1 MKASDLREK
10 TLQDL
15 VELRKSLGGDM
26 FQNRLKNFTNRLDD
40 TSSIRK
46 ARRDLARVMTVIR
59 QVELRSPGVGL
70 TVPASTPAEQSPSAE
85 SPAEKHKSRASAM
98 PLDAKRASK
107 KDAEGAAASA
117 ASPKKSSKK
126 SEASSR

>member
-15 VELRKSLGGDM
+15 VELRKSLSGDM
-26 FQNRLKNFTNRLDD
+26 FQTRLKNFTNRLDD

-70 TVPASTPAEQSPSAE
+70 AVPTATLSDESAPAESSAE
-85 SPAEKHKSRASAM
+85 KPK
-98 PLDAKRASK
+98 AKRASK
-107 KDAEGAAASA
+107 KAEGAAASA
-117 ASPKKSSKK
+117 PSPKKSSKK

>member
-15 VELRKSLGGDM
+15 VELRKSLSGDM
-26 FQNRLKNFTNRLDD
+26 FQTRLKNFTNRLDD

-59 QVELRSPGVGL
+59 QVELRSPASVGTVAAGVS
-70 TVPASTPAEQSPSAE
+70 TASEPSQVAQSA
-85 SPAEKHKSRASAM
+85 AEKPK
-98 PLDAKRASK
+98 AKRAP
-107 KDAEGAAASA
+107 KDVAEGEAKAAEGTA

>member
-70 TVPASTPAEQSPSAE
+70 ASPASTPSEQSASAD
-85 SPAEKHKSRASAM
+85 SPAEKPK
-98 PLDAKRASK
+98 AKRASK
-107 KDAEGAAASA
+107 KVAEAGAASA
-117 ASPKKSSKK
+117 PSPKKSSKK

>member
-1 MKASDLREK
+1 
-10 TLQDL
+10 
-15 VELRKSLGGDM
+15 M

-40 TSSIRK
+40 TSSLRK

-59 QVELRSPGVGL
+59 QVELRAGGDAAAPE
-70 TVPASTPAEQSPSAE
+70 PAPAV
-85 SPAEKHKSRASAM
+85 KVASASSVD
-98 PLDAKRASK
+98 PPKAKRASK
-107 KDAEGAAASA
+107 KKADAETAPA

>member
-1 MKASDLREK
+1 MKANDLREK

-15 VELRKSLGGDM
+15 VELRKTLAGDM

-40 TSSIRK
+40 TSSLRK

-59 QVELRSPGVGL
+59 QVELRSVVPGAAAPEPVRADK
-70 TVPASTPAEQSPSAE
+70 VETPAAE
-85 SPAEKHKSRASAM
+85 PPK
-98 PLDAKRASK
+98 AKRAPK
-107 KDAEGAAASA
+107 KKADAETAPA

>member
-15 VELRKSLGGDM
+15 VELRKALTGDM
-26 FQNRLKNFTNRLDD
+26 FQGRLKNFTNRLDD

-46 ARRDLARVMTVIR
+46 ARRDLARVLTVIR
-59 QVELRSPGVGL
+59 QVELRSPALGVA
-70 TVPASTPAEQSPSAE
+70 VPAPVVQVESVAAEAP
-85 SPAEKHKSRASAM
+85 K
-98 PLDAKRASK
+98 AKRAPK
-107 KDAEGAAASA
+107 KAEGEAAAAS
-117 ASPKKSSKK
+117 SPKKSSKK

>member
-1 MKASDLREK
+1 MKANDLREK

-15 VELRKSLGGDM
+15 VDLRKSLTGDM

-59 QVELRSPGVGL
+59 QVELRSGAADV
-70 TVPASTPAEQSPSAE
+70 ATPAVVEPAASLSPGE
-85 SPAEKHKSRASAM
+85 PK
-98 PLDAKRASK
+98 AKGASK
-107 KDAEGAAASA
+107 KKKVEGEAPTA

>member
-70 TVPASTPAEQSPSAE
+70 ASPASTPSEPSASAD
-85 SPAEKHKSRASAM
+85 SPAERPK
-98 PLDAKRASK
+98 AKRASK
-107 KDAEGAAASA
+107 KVAEAGAASA
-117 ASPKKSSKK
+117 PSP
-126 SEASSR
+126 